1 LEQADI
7 HLALQS
13 ASPAPAQLY
22 VSLNLKPELQLLSGC
37 EPLSHNSLDPDAAA
51 SAAAHIAEMEQLEA
65 GVMVLVPAK
74 AFVLNKMTLKKTQRF
89 MMFFM
94 IKSLFNNIF

>member
-1 LEQADI
+1 L
-7 HLALQS
+7 
-13 ASPAPAQLY
+13 
-22 VSLNLKPELQLLSGC
+22 
-37 EPLSHNSLDPDAAA
+37 PDAAA
-51 SAAAHIAEMEQLEA
+51 SATAHIAEVEQIEA